1 MSTSHI
7 NPQLGIVQ
15 LRFMKVAFW
24 VLVGTGIV
32 AFAGAIISMMYAGI
46 GWDARMDTG
55 QSVVIREVVPNL
67 PAGSSLE
74 AAYDKIYF
82 TAEFYGILIPQLGDF
97 LHSILTGSI
106 FTGSQEML
114 QLNDMAAYRLQGL
127 ANVVIAAVAAGSLGF
142 AIASALKSR
151 LAGAFA
157 WALIMTTPLYF
168 GMSSVNIKD
177 MPVAAG
183 LTLITSG
190 FMLNRSARSTQVR
203 WGVAI
208 VLTAAGSSIAVATRP
223 GLWPLVL
230 IFAGMIL
237 SLFGL
242 LDLRHRTLR
251 KSLPGISSL
260 LISVVTTLLFLWWT
274 NPLGRLSLFQ
284 WLSDSFT
291 VMRNYP
297 WEGTIRVA
305 GADVVSTDLPWWYVP
320 AWLFAQLPILT
331 TVIILAALVA
341 TLASLFRARWALRR
355 SRVLI
360 MTPVFL
366 QAIVLPVAVIVT
378 GATLY
383 DALRHLLFVI
393 PALVGIGSIAV
404 ATLEKSSFHWKLSPR
419 AAASVVA
426 IVVIGFSAWA
436 TARWIPYSYAFINP
450 IAGWN
455 HPERDWELDF
465 WGLTAAEG
473 VDRLKEAGFDTIGVL
488 PIEETAGLFGGASL
502 AVILQEGQS
511 EPFGLFVFK
520 RWDSSIAD
528 CESLFTIER
537 DGQILG
543 EGAVCPPVDPA

>member
-1 MSTSHI
+1 MPSGNVALIDRT
-7 NPQLGIVQ
+7 ND
-15 LRFMKVAFW
+15 LRFYRFAFW
-24 VLVGTGIV
+24 FLLAMGLVAAI
-32 AFAGAIISMMYAGI
+32 GAVISMMYAGI

-74 AAYDKIYF
+74 VAYDKIYF
-82 TAEFYGILIPQLGDF
+82 TAEFYGILLPQLGDF
-97 LHSILTGSI
+97 LYSILTGSI
-106 FTGSQEML
+106 FSGSQEML

-127 ANVVIAAVAAGSLGF
+127 ANVAIAALAAGSLGF

-151 LAGAFA
+151 LAGAFV

-168 GMSSVNIKD
+168 GMSSINIKD

-190 FMLNRSARSTQVR
+190 FMLNRSAKTTWVR

-208 VLTAAGSSIAVATRP
+208 ALTAAGSSIALATRP

-237 SLFGL
+237 GLYGL
-242 LDLRHRTLR
+242 LDLRHRSPG
-251 KSLPGISSL
+251 KSLQGVSNL
-260 LISVVTTLLFLWWT
+260 VVSVAVTLLFLWWT
-274 NPLGRLSLFQ
+274 NPLGRMSLFQ

-297 WEGTIRVA
+297 WEGTIRTAGVDVA
-305 GADVVSTDLPWWYVP
+305 STDLPWWYVP
-320 AWLFAQLPILT
+320 AWLLAQLPIVT
-331 TVIILAALVA
+331 TVIIVA
-341 TLASLFRARWALRR
+341 GFIATAASLLQRRWALPR
-355 SRVLI
+355 SHVAV
-360 MTPVFL
+360 MSPVFL
-366 QAIVLPVAVIVT
+366 QAIVLPVAVVVS

-383 DALRHLLFVI
+383 DALRHLLFMI
-393 PALVGIGSIAV
+393 PALIGIGAIAV
-404 ATLEKSSFHWKLSPR
+404 ATLEKSNLDWKISPK
-419 AAASVVA
+419 AAASVV
-426 IVVIGFSAWA
+426 VVVVVGLSAFA

-473 VDRLKEAGFDTIGVL
+473 VERLKDAGYTPIGVL
-488 PIEETAGLFGGASL
+488 PIEETAGLFGGSSL
-502 AVILQEGQS
+502 AVILEEGQS
-511 EPFGLFVFK
+511 APFGLYVFK
-520 RWDSSIAD
+520 RWDSSIGE